1 MPGKILIG
9 LPATMS
15 VFELSKLRIGTPV
28 RDELRGL
35 TPLPSNSAAI
45 AAAEAF
51 VTGESRFVCL
61 RGPSGWGKSVILGS
75 VAGLMSTEARQVVH
89 ESAPHWQFDRFS
101 RAPDV
106 LILDDVILHD
116 RMARAQHQL
125 TQALAQRVRRGLP
138 TMISLASGS
147 PLPLAGRWRDV
158 TVPRPD
164 RRERIVLTSQLAQIA
179 GLRLHPTLAAM
190 MARYAAPSGLCL
202 HGAMQRLRLVGRDWS
217 HRDAVLRACPLLE
230 PLMPQGMA
238 WDIRDAFA
246 EGVADALRD
255 GKEQQVASYT
265 SHVMLRVAG
274 FREDVVAAYMQRSP
288 GEIYLLSE
296 SIRRQS
302 RRAGA
307 STRLALCKDRV
318 FLRIHR
324 HVYDLE

>member
-1 MPGKILIG
+1 
-9 LPATMS
+9 MS
-15 VFELSKLRIGTPV
+15 VFELSELRIGTPV

-106 LILDDVILHD
+106 LILDDVTLHD

-125 TQALAQRVRRGLP
+125 TQALTQRVRRGLP

-164 RRERIVLTSQLAQIA
+164 RRERIVLKI
-179 GLRLHPTLAAM
+179 
-190 MARYAAPSGLCL
+190 
-202 HGAMQRLRLVGRDWS
+202 GR
-217 HRDAVLRACPLLE
+217 A
-230 PLMPQGMA
+230 
-238 WDIRDAFA
+238 
-246 EGVADALRD
+246 
-255 GKEQQVASYT
+255 
-265 SHVMLRVAG
+265 HV
-274 FREDVVAAYMQRSP
+274 
-288 GEIYLLSE
+288 
-296 SIRRQS
+296 
-302 RRAGA
+302 
-307 STRLALCKDRV
+307 
-318 FLRIHR
+318 
-324 HVYDLE
+324 